1 METRLQAM
9 CNEKIGQWSKEAM
22 INAKRA
28 QLKNIEAKLV
38 KYPTGLQ
45 MMRFAEPF
53 GKDFGMHYE
62 VTPEVWDYLKNGGK
76 INA

>member
-1 METRLQAM
+1 MYTRLQAM
-9 CNEKIGQWSKEAM
+9 CDEKICQWNREAM

-28 QLKNIEAKLV
+28 QLQKIEAQLV
-38 KYPTGLQ
+38 EYPTGLQ

-62 VTPEVWDYLKNGGK
+62 VTPEAWNYLKNGGTL
-76 INA
+76 

>member
-9 CNEKIGQWSKEAM
+9 CNEKIGQWNKEAM

-38 KYPTGLQ
+38 EYPTGLQ

-53 GKDFGMHYE
+53 KDFGMHYE
-62 VTPEVWDYLKNGGK
+62 VTPEVWDYLKNGGM
-76 INA
+76 IYA